1 MAGDIRRGCTQSVR
15 ESEWKTNLC
24 LMMPEKGCTS
34 GLTYSVIPTSS
45 SLAAR
50 LPMELA
56 RTLKSP
62 VASSVKKVFMSE
74 LEGDDEE
81 EGESEYESG

>member
-1 MAGDIRRGCTQSVR
+1 MAICNTRA
-15 ESEWKTNLC
+15 SEWATNLC

-62 VASSVKKVFMSE
+62 VACSVKKVAMSE
-74 LEGDDEE
+74 LEGDEE
-81 EGESEYESG
+81 EGESECESG